1 MLSKVSDSLNG
12 NLTYIA
18 ILVLGVVIALILTF
32 VINMMGKRMKFL
44 RYLPGLALIFIG
56 MFSLIMVLNR
66 LFERSSLTNIFISVV
81 CITAGICSLL
91 FALCIGIYNKDR
103 YPDNRKDMDRRRRE
117 S

>member
-103 YPDNRKDMDRRRRE
+103 YPDTRKDTDRRRRE
-117 S
+117 N